1 MIRKLR
7 QKKGETLI
15 ETLIS
20 LLIAV
25 LSMGILSMATM
36 TATNVNQEIREID
49 EKYNE
54 ELRQVESLDGSV
66 KTSVQTLNLS
76 FISADGTTTYG
87 TDTVSVT
94 VYGNDDAS
102 FISYDYTKSGGGA
115 PAPAPA
121 SLEEE
126 ETP

>member
-7 QKKGETLI
+7 QKKGETLV
-15 ETLIS
+15 ETLVS
-20 LLIAV
+20 MLIAV
-25 LSMGILSMATM
+25 LSMAILSMATM

-49 EKYNE
+49 EKYNK

-66 KTSVQTLNLS
+66 KTSVQTLSLTFKS
-76 FISADGTTTYG
+76 VDGTTVYD

-115 PAPAPA
+115 PAPAPV
-121 SLEEE
+121 LEGE

>member
-20 LLIAV
+20 MLIAV

-36 TATNVNQEIREID
+36 TATNVNNEIREVD

-54 ELRQVESLDGSV
+54 ELRQVESLDSSV
-66 KTSVQTLNLS
+66 KMSVQTLNLL
-76 FISADGTTTYG
+76 FESADGTTTYG
-87 TDTVSVT
+87 TDTVSVN
-94 VYGNDDAS
+94 VYGNDDAA
-102 FISYDYTKSGGGA
+102 FLSYDYTNASGGA
-115 PAPAPA
+115 PAPAPV
-121 SLEEE
+121 LVEE

>member
-7 QKKGETLI
+7 QRKGETLV

-20 LLIAV
+20 MLIAV

-54 ELRQVESLDGSV
+54 ELRQVESLDDSV
-66 KTSVQTLNLS
+66 KMSIQTLNLS
-76 FISADGTTTYG
+76 FESADGTTVYD

-94 VYGNDDAS
+94 VYGNDDAA
-102 FISYDYTKSGGGA
+102 FLSYDYANASGGA
-115 PAPAPA
+115 PAPAPV
-121 SLEEE
+121 LVEE